1 MSDAKITARNG
12 YRCAPDGVTV
22 QHFAFDQIVTGIVA
36 DWAVADGYASAIIE
50 TKPAEALETKPARI
64 GKARK

>member
-1 MSDAKITARNG
+1 MHAKITARNG

-22 QHFAFDQIVTGIVA
+22 LHFAFDEIVDGLA
-36 DWAVADGYASAIIE
+36 AEWAVADGYAHPFIE
-50 TKPAEALETKPARI
+50 AKPAEALETKPARI

>member
-1 MSDAKITARNG
+1 MYAKITARNG

-22 QHFAFDQIVTGIVA
+22 LHFAFDEIVDGLA
-36 DWAVADGYASAIIE
+36 AEWAVADGYAQPFIE

>member
-1 MSDAKITARNG
+1 MADAKITARNG

-22 QHFAFDQIVTGIVA
+22 QHFAFGDTVDGIVA
-36 DWAVADGYASAIIE
+36 AWAIADGYAEAIIE
-50 TKPAEALETKPARI
+50 TKPAEVLETKPARI

>member
-1 MSDAKITARNG
+1 MYAKITARNG

-22 QHFAFDQIVTGIVA
+22 LHFAFDEIVDGLA
-36 DWAVADGYASAIIE
+36 AEWAVADGYAQPFIE
-50 TKPAEALETKPARI
+50 TNPAEALETKPARI

>member
-22 QHFAFDQIVTGIVA
+22 QHFAFDEIVSGIVA

-50 TKPAEALETKPARI
+50 VGSAEQLEIKPARI
-64 GKARK
+64 VKVRK

>member
-1 MSDAKITARNG
+1 MHAKITARNG

-22 QHFAFDQIVTGIVA
+22 LHFAFDEIVSGIVA
-36 DWAVADGYASAIIE
+36 EWAINDGYAAPFIE